1 MSTAVQRS
9 RRRQAREETRAQIL
23 AAADAFLRDRP
34 FRELSVDALMTQ
46 TGHTRTVF
54 YRHFDDLA
62 DLVLSVL
69 QAAGRGRLIQIAEAW
84 ASDPTDDEASARR
97 ALEQIVALFAEHG
110 PLIRAVVDAASYDE
124 AIEGV
129 YRSFFDRF
137 VELTE
142 QAISERIETGRL
154 VPIDAHEVA
163 RALTIMNA
171 RYLVESFGREPKAD
185 PARALEAVWLIW
197 TRTLYSDAARP

>member
-1 MSTAVQRS
+1 VSVAVQRS
-9 RRRQAREETRAQIL
+9 KRRQAREETLAQIL
-23 AAADAFLRDRP
+23 AAADAFLRERP
-34 FRELSVDALMTQ
+34 FRELSVDALMAQ

-62 DLVLSVL
+62 DLVLRVL
-69 QAAGRGRLIQIAEAW
+69 QAAGRGRLIEIAEAW
-84 ASDPTDDEASARR
+84 AADPADDPASARR

-110 PLIRAVVDAASYDE
+110 PLIKAVADAASNDE
-124 AIEGV
+124 AIDAV
-129 YRSFFDRF
+129 YRGFFDRF

-142 QAISERIETGRL
+142 RAIAERIDDGRIA
-154 VPIDAHEVA
+154 PIDAHEVA

-197 TRTLYSDAARP
+197 TRTLYSDAARA